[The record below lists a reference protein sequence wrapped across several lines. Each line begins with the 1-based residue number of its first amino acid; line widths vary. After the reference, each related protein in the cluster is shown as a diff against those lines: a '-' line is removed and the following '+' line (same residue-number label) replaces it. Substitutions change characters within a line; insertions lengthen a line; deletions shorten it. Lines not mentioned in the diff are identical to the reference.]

1 MFAVRHVTHDF
12 PVRAGA
18 DTRALDDV
26 SLDVQPGEFLCI
38 IGPSGCGKTTLLNMM
53 AGFTRPTRGEVLY
66 RGEAVEGPGPDR
78 TVMFQDYGL
87 FPWMSAAENIAFGL
101 SARKLQGTDLKAR
114 VSRFVDMVRLTGF
127 EARYPDQLSGGM
139 RQRVSIARA
148 LAPDPDVVLMDEPF
162 AALDSLTRDLLQEEL
177 LRIWSGSGK
186 TFVLITHNI
195 EEAVFLADR
204 ILVMRARPGRIKASI
219 DIPLP
224 RPRAPEI
231 RTRDPAFLALKERV
245 TRLLREEAPH
255 DLPGVQ

>member
-1 MFAVRHVTHDF
+1 MFAVRRVTHEF
-12 PVRAGA
+12 AVSGVAS
-18 DTRALDDV
+18 TRALDDV
-26 SLDVQPGEFLCI
+26 SLDVRPGEFLCI

-53 AGFTRPTRGEVLY
+53 AGFTRPTAGKVRY
-66 RGEAVEGPGPDR
+66 RGERVCGPGPDR

-87 FPWMSAAENIAFGL
+87 FPWMSVAENIAFGL
-101 SARKLQGTDLKAR
+101 SGERLSGPDLKAR

-127 EARYPDQLSGGM
+127 EERYPEQLSGGM

-148 LAPDPDVVLMDEPF
+148 LAPNPDVVLMDEPF

-177 LRIWSGSGK
+177 LGIWSGSGK

-219 DIPLP
+219 DIGLP

-231 RTRDPAFLALKERV
+231 RTRDATFFALKERV
-245 TRLLREEAPH
+245 TRLLREEVPH

>member
-1 MFAVRHVTHDF
+1 MFEFRHVTHEF
-12 PVRAGA
+12 AVRSGA
-18 DTRALDDV
+18 ATRALDDITC
-26 SLDVQPGEFLCI
+26 DVRPGEFLCI

-53 AGFTRPTRGEVLY
+53 AGFTQPTRGEVHY
-66 RGEAVEGPGPDR
+66 RGGAITGPGPDR

-101 SARKLQGTDLKAR
+101 AAEGLRRYALAAR
-114 VSRFVDMVRLTGF
+114 VRRFVEMVHLAGF
-127 EARYPDQLSGGM
+127 EDRYPDQLSGGM

-177 LRIWSGSGK
+177 LGIWAGSGK

-195 EEAVFLADR
+195 EEAIFLADR

-219 DIPLP
+219 DIDLP
-224 RPRAPEI
+224 RPRAPEM
-231 RTRDPAFLALKERV
+231 RTRDPAFLALKEQV
-245 TRLLREEAPH
+245 TRLLREEVPH
-255 DLPGVQ
+255 DLAGVQ